1 MYIMDDKIKNVSCEI
16 ELTLAVIGGK
26 WKPIILWFLG
36 TTGKKRF
43 GEMKKLLNGITHKT
57 LTTQLRELEYNKLVH
72 REVFPEV
79 PPRVEYSITEKGK
92 TLMPI
97 LQMMCKW
104 GRENGSDI
112 YEMNISICNKK

>member
-1 MYIMDDKIKNVSCEI
+1 MDDKIKNVSCEI